1 LLKIRTID
9 DRDRPVRLPLSGV
22 LSIFPRPPFHATRP
36 ILNARGLRRL
46 ARLLAAFSQ
55 LWLTLL
61 AAILIVML
69 VVLLIRDTA
78 VGLGLL
84 VISPVM
90 APLVAFG
97 LLSAR
102 GLLGFG
108 GDLPRRMRLAA
119 LSRSRCPCCRYDLA
133 TLPAEPDGCLTCP
146 ECGAA
151 WHWDALGD
159 RGGREPQIVVIS
171 PSR

>member
-69 VVLLIRDTA
+69 V
-78 VGLGLL
+78 LL